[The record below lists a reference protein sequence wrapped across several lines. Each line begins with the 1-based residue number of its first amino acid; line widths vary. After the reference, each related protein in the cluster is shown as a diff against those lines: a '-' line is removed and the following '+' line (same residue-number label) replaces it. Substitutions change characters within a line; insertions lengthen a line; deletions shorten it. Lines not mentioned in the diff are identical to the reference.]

1 MEVYMLMY
9 YSEINRFRDEYA
21 WLSNMYGCDIIYDGH
36 VYPSVENAYQA
47 AKCKFDVEQQIF
59 YTCSPRDAKRFG
71 RNVRMKEDFEA
82 NKISIMLDIVR
93 VKFTQ
98 NNYLK
103 GKLVDTYPAKIIE
116 GNTWN
121 DHFWGVCNGY
131 GENKLGLCIMKVR
144 DEIMSQ
150 M

>member
-1 MEVYMLMY
+1 MLMY
-9 YSEINRFRDEYA
+9 YSEINRFREEYK
-21 WLSNMYGCDIIYDGH
+21 WLSNMYVCDVMYNGH
-36 VYPSVENAYQA
+36 VYPSVENAYQV
-47 AKCKFDVEQQIF
+47 AKCKFDVEQKIF

-82 NKISIMLDIVR
+82 NKISIMLDIIR
-93 VKFTQ
+93 AKFTQ

-103 GKLVDTYPAKIIE
+103 GKLIDTYPAKIIE

-121 DHFWGVCNGY
+121 DHFWEVCNGY